1 MKKPARKESIL
12 KGLQMTSVQSSE
24 KQVVKTL
31 RSIHSSMTTL
41 FHVDLPF
48 FSSVKI
54 IKRQTFLAQ
63 LTQRVQ
69 DDLKE
74 SNMPQSGVQLAQ
86 ISEALP
92 HGRAAGLSEHF
103 AFYNPRNDTLFVNE
117 AMIPRYPEKALSV
130 YAHEIAEKLLS
141 PYVSPSKQSSTS
153 SAIKLCLEVTKTHDA
168 TKLRE
173 LLDVYVDTVFMTVFK
188 EGCCEAIAM
197 QTLRSMHCSMEAE
210 SLEKE
215 LLFGYPKCVSLL
227 SRVEEARKNWTRI
240 GTVPSRSPSM
250 IGQRLK
256 DFLRLSQI
264 IKGASYYL
272 GYPLAKAVLEKH
284 GLEGMLFAIENNPP
298 LKAQYFANPQS
309 YLVKLE
315 KSSVPNKHG
324 GEEK

>member
-1 MKKPARKESIL
+1 
-12 KGLQMTSVQSSE
+12 
-24 KQVVKTL
+24 
-31 RSIHSSMTTL
+31 
-41 FHVDLPF
+41 
-48 FSSVKI
+48 
-54 IKRQTFLAQ
+54 
-63 LTQRVQ
+63 
-69 DDLKE
+69 
-74 SNMPQSGVQLAQ
+74 
-86 ISEALP
+86 
-92 HGRAAGLSEHF
+92 
-103 AFYNPRNDTLFVNE
+103 
-117 AMIPRYPEKALSV
+117 MIPRYPEKALSV